1 MRIGIVCPYSF
12 DIPGGVQFHVRDLAE
27 ILRARGHT
35 VSVLAPADESTT
47 LPDYVV
53 SAGRAVP
60 VSYNGSVARL
70 NFGLMTNA
78 KVTAWLDRG
87 RFDLVHIHEPITPSI
102 GALALWAADCPIV
115 ATFHTSNLRSRA
127 MQVSYPFFRAS
138 LEKILGR
145 IAVSEDARRT
155 VTTHFGGDAVVIP
168 NGVYVDR
175 FASAQLRPQWQ
186 GQPGRPTI
194 AFLGRMGEP
203 RKGMPVLAAALPRVL
218 AQMPGLRL
226 LVAGPGNADE
236 VRASMTPEVASA
248 TEFLGSVDD
257 ADKAT
262 LLRSVDVY
270 VAPNT
275 GGESF
280 GIILI
285 EAMSAGAA
293 VLASDIPAFVRVLD
307 GGAAGATFANEDSD
321 DLAQALIRLL
331 GDDNERARV
340 AAAGRA
346 RAEVFDWSVVA
357 DEITLVYETVLEGA
371 AAARTMPGQGVLGRL
386 RRSGK
391 GMP

>member
-1 MRIGIVCPYSF
+1 
-12 DIPGGVQFHVRDLAE
+12 
-27 ILRARGHT
+27 
-35 VSVLAPADESTT
+35 
-47 LPDYVV
+47 
-53 SAGRAVP
+53 
-60 VSYNGSVARL
+60 
-70 NFGLMTNA
+70 
-78 KVTAWLDRG
+78 
-87 RFDLVHIHEPITPSI
+87 
-102 GALALWAADCPIV
+102 
-115 ATFHTSNLRSRA
+115 
-127 MQVSYPFFRAS
+127 
-138 LEKILGR
+138 
-145 IAVSEDARRT
+145 
-155 VTTHFGGDAVVIP
+155 
-168 NGVYVDR
+168 
-175 FASAQLRPQWQ
+175 
-186 GQPGRPTI
+186 
-194 AFLGRMGEP
+194 
-203 RKGMPVLAAALPRVL
+203 
-218 AQMPGLRL
+218 
-226 LVAGPGNADE
+226 
-236 VRASMTPEVASA
+236 MTPEVASA

-331 GDDNERARV
+331 GDDTERARV